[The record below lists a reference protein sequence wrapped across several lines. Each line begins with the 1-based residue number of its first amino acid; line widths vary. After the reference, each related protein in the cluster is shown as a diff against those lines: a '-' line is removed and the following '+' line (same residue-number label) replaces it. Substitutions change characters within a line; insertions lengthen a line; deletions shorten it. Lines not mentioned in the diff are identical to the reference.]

1 MEDQPLSYWMAVARM
16 GFEED
21 FNRLF
26 DELGLSRTEL
36 AERIGTTPAYI
47 SKILNGG
54 AGNFQLETM
63 TKLARAID
71 AILQVRLIKGDGE
84 VVRVVDYETARA
96 LDNSQMTSSP
106 PDSQEAKHSSDT
118 LLRPIS
124 YIDDYRRSSGN
135 DRLKKQAVSQEISTE
150 LILEEDYG

>member
-1 MEDQPLSYWMAVARM
+1 MEDQPLSYWTAVARM

-36 AERIGTTPAYI
+36 AERIGATPAYI
-47 SKILNGG
+47 SKLLNGRT
-54 AGNFQLETM
+54 GNFQLETM

-71 AILQVRLIKGDGE
+71 AILQIRLIKEDGE

-96 LDNSQMTSSP
+96 LDHSQMASLP
-106 PDSQEAKHSSDT
+106 PDS
-118 LLRPIS
+118 
-124 YIDDYRRSSGN
+124 
-135 DRLKKQAVSQEISTE
+135 
-150 LILEEDYG
+150 

>member
-1 MEDQPLSYWMAVARM
+1 M

-36 AERIGTTPAYI
+36 AERIGATPAYI
-47 SKILNGG
+47 SKLLNGRL
-54 AGNFQLETM
+54 GNFQLETM

-71 AILQVRLIKGDGE
+71 AILQIRLIKEDGE
-84 VVRVVDYETARA
+84 VVRVVDYETAQA
-96 LDNSQMTSSP
+96 LDHSQMASLP
-106 PDSQEAKHSSDT
+106 PDSRKAENSSDT
-118 LLRPIS
+118 SLRPIS

-135 DRLKKQAVSQEISTE
+135 ERVETRSVSQEISTE